1 MFQGEFGCIQGNG
14 QVDTASSDRDHS
26 TIKVHT
32 VYENTFLSLYVM
44 YIYPCTYIPSLY
56 RYEETCRIFFKT
68 RINSTPE
75 RTYNIE

>member
-44 YIYPCTYIPSLY
+44 YI
-56 RYEETCRIFFKT
+56 
-68 RINSTPE
+68 
-75 RTYNIE
+75 